1 MHRSLVIG
9 VAVLVFAAFALVPT
23 FAADTAAATSPTVVA
38 THAVLGEFAQIVGGD
53 AIQVV
58 TIIPSGFCPAHYDLR
73 PSDLAAV
80 SHASL
85 VLYSGFE
92 PWMDTLLSAV
102 GSASHPAQTV
112 ALSGDWNTPEDAEA
126 QVGAIAATLTQLLPG
141 DADTFAANA
150 AAYKEQLAALG
161 DDLLAQAQ
169 ALHTSDVP
177 VITMAWQAPFVSWL
191 GFPVVTTYGLPENLS
206 LKDLVK
212 LTQEG
217 KDGGAE
223 LVIDNLQ
230 SGVSFGAKL
239 AYEIGAIHVVL
250 SNFPGAMPKT
260 ATVLDLFRANA
271 QSLFTALSA
280 LQGS

>member
-1 MHRSLVIG
+1 MHKSFLIGLLALLLV
-9 VAVLVFAAFALVPT
+9 
-23 FAADTAAATSPTVVA
+23 AAAVPAAAQPTVVA
-38 THAVLGEFAQIVGGD
+38 THAVLGEFAQVVGGTV
-53 AIQVV
+53 IQVV

-80 SHASL
+80 SQASL

-92 PWMDTLLSAV
+92 PWMDTLLAAV
-102 GSASHPAQTV
+102 GSAAHPAQTV
-112 ALSGDWNTPEDAEA
+112 ALSGDWNTPKDAES
-126 QVGAIAATLTQLLPG
+126 QVDAIAIALGKLLPQ
-141 DADTFAANA
+141 DADIFAANA
-150 AAYKEQLAALG
+150 AAYKQKLATLG
-161 DDLLAQAQ
+161 EDLLAQAQ
-169 ALHTSDVP
+169 ALHASDIP

-191 GFPVVTTYGLPENLS
+191 GFPIVTTYGLPENLS

-212 LTQEG
+212 LTQ
-217 KDGGAE
+217 DGRNGNAR

-250 SNFPGAMPKT
+250 SNFPGAMPNT
-260 ATVLDLFRANA
+260 ATVLDLFRENA
-271 QSLFTALSA
+271 QSLLTAVSA